1 MHRDLDLSINN
12 VSKIEGHTALELKIR
27 NGIVEDAK
35 LKITENR
42 RFYEQAIKGKN
53 YRELPQMVSR
63 ICGTCSIAHLMA
75 GIEAVEKALGY
86 KPTPQAMIMKK
97 LLIYG
102 LFLRDHALHLYI
114 FALPD
119 LFNKDSL
126 LEFDDKNELEHQL
139 VHDAFDLK
147 KAGNN
152 LSTLIGGRAV
162 HAPMPT
168 VGGFLKIPTK
178 PEIEKI
184 ISELQAVR
192 PKVQLAM
199 KTFAECPFKFER
211 NTHFIGLT
219 NNDFNFIEGE
229 ICSTQGMCIPE
240 QALKNHLKEV
250 VIPYSQSAGYIAQG
264 KEYMVGS
271 LARIN
276 LNGKNLHPNTQKDA
290 AAFLK
295 LFPSSNIF
303 HNNLAQAIEMLH
315 CIDAS
320 IDLLQST
327 QFQPEPPTPLT
338 PKECEG
344 VGVIEA
350 PRGTLYYNL
359 QMNAQGIITG
369 GDIIVPT
376 AQNQINLEND
386 IKKLAQDKIDLPETA
401 LSFEIEK
408 LIRAYDPCMS
418 CACHFL
424 KLKWI

>member
-1 MHRDLDLSINN
+1 
-12 VSKIEGHTALELKIR
+12 
-27 NGIVEDAK
+27 
-35 LKITENR
+35 
-42 RFYEQAIKGKN
+42 
-53 YRELPQMVSR
+53 
-63 ICGTCSIAHLMA
+63 
-75 GIEAVEKALGY
+75 
-86 KPTPQAMIMKK
+86 
-97 LLIYG
+97 
-102 LFLRDHALHLYI
+102 
-114 FALPD
+114 
-119 LFNKDSL
+119 
-126 LEFDDKNELEHQL
+126 
-139 VHDAFDLK
+139 
-147 KAGNN
+147 
-152 LSTLIGGRAV
+152 
-162 HAPMPT
+162 
-168 VGGFLKIPTK
+168 
-178 PEIEKI
+178 
-184 ISELQAVR
+184 
-192 PKVQLAM
+192 
-199 KTFAECPFKFER
+199 
-211 NTHFIGLT
+211 
-219 NNDFNFIEGE
+219 
-229 ICSTQGMCIPE
+229 MCIPE
-240 QALKNHLKEV
+240 HALKNHLKEV